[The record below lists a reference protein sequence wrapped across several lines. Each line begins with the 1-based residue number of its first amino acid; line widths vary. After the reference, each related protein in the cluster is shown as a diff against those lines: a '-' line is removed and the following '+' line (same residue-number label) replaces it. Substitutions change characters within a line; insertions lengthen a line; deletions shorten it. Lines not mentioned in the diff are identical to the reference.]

1 MKNKDI
7 QELKNKPD
15 AELARLIEDTTQQL
29 RVFRFDLA
37 AGKVKDISKIR
48 AAKKS
53 IARMKTF
60 LKERSAANA
69 MTTGAHTASATK

>member
-1 MKNKDI
+1 MEIMKKKDI

-15 AELARLIEDTTQQL
+15 AELERLIQDDNEKL

-48 AAKKS
+48 EARKGV
-53 IARMKTF
+53 ARMKTI
-60 LKERSAANA
+60 LTQRSHGQGN
-69 MTTGAHTASATK
+69 

>member
-1 MKNKDI
+1 MKQKDI

-15 AELARLIEDTTQQL
+15 AELMRLIQDDTEKL

-37 AGKVKDISKIR
+37 AGKVKDISKMHETR
-48 AAKKS
+48 KA

-60 LKERSAANA
+60 LKQRA
-69 MTTGAHTASATK
+69 TTNNNQ